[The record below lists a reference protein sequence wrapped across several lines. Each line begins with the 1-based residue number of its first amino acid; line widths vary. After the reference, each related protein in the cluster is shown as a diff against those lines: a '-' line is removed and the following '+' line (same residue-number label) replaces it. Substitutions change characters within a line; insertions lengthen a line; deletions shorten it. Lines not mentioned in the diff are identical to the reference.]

1 MNKQKPSP
9 SGLGIY
15 AKNEKLKTVKK
26 GADGQKWIVYKDCN
40 GVKKWKLYK
49 KNKGGAGNNKTTR
62 ANEKILAVLI
72 KNKNLIHN
80 N

>member
-49 KNKGGAGNNKTTR
+49 KNKKGGAGKRGRNNYEEGEIR
-62 ANEKILAVLI
+62 
-72 KNKNLIHN
+72 N
-80 N
+80 NYEYLH